1 METLRAAGPLRIG
14 DVTLLAIERVRIQS
28 ALGDGGCWISA
39 LKEVHAVIV
48 SDANGVR
55 ALARDSSDIP
65 LDALIEEVPGL
76 AALLSEL

>member
-28 ALGDGGCWISA
+28 ASGDAGYWISA
-39 LKEVHAVIV
+39 CKEVHAVVV

-55 ALARDSSDIP
+55 ALARDSSEIP
-65 LDALIEEVPGL
+65 LDALMKEVPGL
-76 AALLSEL
+76 SAILSEL